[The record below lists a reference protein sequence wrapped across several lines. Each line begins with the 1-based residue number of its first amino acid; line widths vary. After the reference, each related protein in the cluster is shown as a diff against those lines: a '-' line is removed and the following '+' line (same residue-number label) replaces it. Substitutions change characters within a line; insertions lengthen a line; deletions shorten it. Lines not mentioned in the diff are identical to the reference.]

1 MISNNNNI
9 CLFQAIPFTTPN
21 KGIALNPDK
30 SKNFAKIRQPP
41 MVKNG
46 GLIISRGAALNMNMN
61 MNDS

>member
-21 KGIALNPDK
+21 QGITINPTN
-30 SKNFAKIRQPP
+30 SKHCARIRQPP

-46 GLIISRGAALNMNMN
+46 GLIISRGAALSMNMN
-61 MNDS
+61 INDN